1 MRYKKFKNAGV
12 DISAL
17 GVGTWAIGGQNYG
30 DVILNDSIKAIH
42 KMIDKGVNLIDTA
55 PVYGN
60 GYSEMVVGQALK
72 DIARDKIYISTKAGL
87 ITDYHTKG
95 IRKVNTYKNIMR
107 EIQSSLLNLHTDYID
122 FYFVHWPD
130 VTTPIAET
138 MAALNELKK
147 DGVIRFIGVSNFSV
161 EQIQEAQKYAVID
174 VQQPPYSMVKREFEG
189 LIKWGYEKGISSMT
203 YGSLGSGILSG
214 TIRTLPEFDK
224 NDLRVTFYDFF
235 TEPKFSKIM
244 GVLQI
249 MDEIAL
255 AHKTTVAQV
264 AINWSTQKEFVGTAL
279 IGVRNEKEAEENCS
293 AFDWQLSDDEIKFL
307 DNELDKRGI

>member
-1 MRYKKFKNAGV
+1 
-12 DISAL
+12 
-17 GVGTWAIGGQNYG
+17 
-30 DVILNDSIKAIH
+30 
-42 KMIDKGVNLIDTA
+42 MIDNGVNLIDTA

-72 DIARDKIYISTKAGL
+72 NVARDKIYLSTKVGL

-95 IRKVNTYKNIMR
+95 ILKVNTYKNIMR

-138 MAALNELKK
+138 MTALNELKK
-147 DGVIRFIGVSNFSV
+147 DGIIRFIGVSNFSV
-161 EQIQEAQKYAVID
+161 EQIQEAQKYAAID
-174 VQQPPYSMVKREFEG
+174 VQQPPYSMVKREFEE
-189 LIKWGYEKGISSMT
+189 LIKWGYGKGISSMT

-214 TIRTLPEFDK
+214 TIRVLPEFDK
-224 NDLRVTFYDFF
+224 KDLRVTFYDFF

-244 GVLQI
+244 DILQI
-249 MDEIAL
+249 MDKIAL
-255 AHKTTVAQV
+255 SHKKTVAQV

-279 IGVRNEKEAEENCS
+279 IGVRNEKEVEENCS
-293 AFDWQLSDDEIKFL
+293 AFDWQLSDDEIKLL
-307 DNELDKRGI
+307 DNELNKRGI